1 MLKHILKGDVKGFKP
16 QINTDAHRYT
26 ASLFI
31 KVNPASIVPTDTF
44 EPRQIVYLEHE
55 NTRLYAEV
63 IQIVTARQ
71 ICWARPLMV
80 ATMDIYSPPGLSTDN
95 TVYVYDLR
103 QGADL
108 LLPITLFSA
117 ALDIE
122 VIPLLMHLDTP
133 ERQPQDKAG
142 ANKQL
147 RLFVR
152 QVWEA
157 YPQVF
162 NAS

>member
-1 MLKHILKGDVKGFKP
+1 VLKHILKGDVKKFKP

-44 EPRQIVYLEHE
+44 EPRQIVCLEYE

-63 IQIVTARQ
+63 IQIVTSRQ
-71 ICWARPLMV
+71 ICWARPLML
-80 ATMDIYSPPGLSTDN
+80 ATMDIYCSPGLSTDN
-95 TVYVYDLR
+95 TVYDLR

-108 LLPITLFSA
+108 LLPLTLFSA
-117 ALDIE
+117 ALDTE
-122 VIPLLMHLDTP
+122 VIPLLMYLDTP
-133 ERQPQDKAG
+133 ERQPPDKAG
-142 ANKQL
+142 VNKQL

-157 YPQVF
+157 YPQAF
-162 NAS
+162 KAS